1 MHRESRIFVAV
12 ALAAAWSDA
21 SAWRF
26 DYSVEAGLLHSDNI
40 NLSPVDPVRETV
52 LIPHLDFGL
61 THAGSRVNVDVG
73 GVLEYREYLKD
84 SYGSEFRGTFNGRV
98 NWLLVPERLTW
109 TFADNLG
116 LYPVSLR
123 GPDVPGNLQ
132 QTNVFSTGPTLRF
145 RFTPS
150 LQGQAEARWSD
161 SHAEETG
168 AFDSSRLS
176 GAFRLL
182 HDFSTTRH
190 LSGNVEVEDVDFDDD
205 LLADDYRRYSA
216 YAGYTQS
223 LARIDLDLALGYSR
237 LEFDRGGDSSGP
249 LLRTSADWRATDR
262 STFGFGATWRYSDA
276 ATSLAEGGAAFD
288 TGLDGVGVG
297 GALITP
303 DVYRERRLDASYLYQ
318 GVRLNLASTLYAS
331 RFRYEQDTLLVDA
344 DRNEIGLG
352 FTLGYLLRPLLTL
365 GITGEATRRRF
376 VDSGSTDRDHRYG
389 LFLAQQFARH
399 WSWRADLSRNE
410 RNAGSGADSYDENAL
425 YLRLIYSH

>member
-1 MHRESRIFVAV
+1 MHRESRIIVAA
-12 ALAAAWSDA
+12 ALAAAWGDA

-40 NLSPVDPVRETV
+40 NLSPLDPVRETV

-223 LARIDLDLALGYSR
+223 LARIDLDFALGYSR

-344 DRNEIGLG
+344 DRNEVGLG

-365 GITGEATRRRF
+365 GVTGETTRRKF